1 MKEPVDFLTPT
12 FPTPDVLA
20 SDYAAIVHRGIFT
33 NGGPFEARF
42 VDALEAWIGS
52 VRVSVTSS
60 GMTALELA
68 IQALLP
74 TSRPKVLVPSFTF
87 AAGPLA
93 LCRHGLEPLFFD
105 VDAATW
111 QPCIAEAE
119 ALLGARRDIGGVLLT
134 STFGVANAEIA
145 RWEALAEQ
153 HNLPLIIDS
162 AAGFGSTYPWDEPLG
177 RRGSCEI
184 FSLHATKTLA
194 VGEGGAIAVR
204 DPELRATL
212 ECLKNFGFNDARQ
225 AMLMGTNA
233 KLGEFACSIGLRQL
247 EVLRHRVE
255 LRQGVL
261 AAYRTRLEP
270 LGCTFQPG
278 ADRAAVAFVSVLLP
292 TPPLRHA
299 LVDALRSDGVQ
310 CRTYYNPPVH
320 EQPVF
325 ANFADRVSLTA
336 TTDISARI
344 ISLPM
349 ADRLPEET
357 IDRISTI
364 AESLVHG

>member
-1 MKEPVDFLTPT
+1 MKRHVEFLTPT
-12 FPTPDVLA
+12 FPASDVIA
-20 SDYAAIVHRGIFT
+20 SDYAAIVDRGIYT
-33 NGGPFEARF
+33 NGGPVEARF

-52 VRVSVTSS
+52 VHVSVTSS

-74 TSRPKVLVPSFTF
+74 AGRRKVLVPSFTF

-119 ALLGARRDIGGVLLT
+119 ALLGTRTDVGGVLLT

-145 RWEALAEQ
+145 RWEALAEH

-204 DPELRATL
+204 DPELRSTL
-212 ECLKNFGFNDARQ
+212 ECLKNFGFDDARQ
-225 AMLMGTNA
+225 ATLMGTNA
-233 KLGEFACSIGLRQL
+233 KLGEFASSIGIRQL
-247 EVLRHRVE
+247 DVLRHRVK

-261 AAYRTRLEP
+261 AAYRMRLEP
-270 LGCTFQPG
+270 LGFTFQPG
-278 ADRAAVAFVSVLLP
+278 ADHAALAFVSALLP
-292 TPPLRHA
+292 TPSHREA
-299 LVDALRSDGVQ
+299 LTDALRSDGVQ

-320 EQPVF
+320 EQPAF
-325 ANFADRVSLTA
+325 ASFAAGTSLSATA
-336 TTDISARI
+336 DMSARI
-344 ISLPM
+344 VSLPM
-349 ADRLPEET
+349 ADHLPEEA
-357 IDRISTI
+357 IDRIANI
-364 AESLVHG
+364 AESLLHG